1 MHGRFKIRG
10 IHYNIIVV
18 LLLVWMAGGVVSC
31 RTEGEK
37 AQIEVAKA
45 REQKRKEGYREYK
58 KAYKHHLQNQS
69 KDTRKH
75 IKKQIRAKKKEY
87 RKQGMRGKFKPACVP
102 D

>member
-1 MHGRFKIRG
+1 MNFQFKRRS

-18 LLLVWMAGGVVSC
+18 LLLVWLGGAVVSC
-31 RTEGEK
+31 RTEGER

-58 KAYKHHLQNQS
+58 KAYKRHLQNQS